1 MSANADS
8 VGCEG
13 GLMDDA
19 FKYIRD
25 NGIDS
30 EVSYPYRGHVSA
42 FRNVCVCVCLSV
54 CLCVHV
60 HKLISYNLS
69 WIG

>member
-1 MSANADS
+1 MSANTDC

-42 FRNVCVCVCLSV
+42 FRNVCVFVFVCLSV
-54 CLCVHV
+54 CVYMCT
-60 HKLISYNLS
+60 S
-69 WIG
+69 